1 MFRVLTLA
9 SGVVLIA
16 MIFAVGFAGSP
27 ATTPAPARVAAG
39 PVAPQTGSGGGAAFW
54 SLEPLSPSL
63 SEAAVAPPDHDVCRP
78 LTHLS
83 PPCEE
88 APPGSMVGAIAGVE
102 RWRPLVAEYFRSEDV
117 GQALEVIRCESNGN
131 PGAANPVSTA
141 RGLFQHLGSLWP
153 ERAARAGWAG
163 ADIYDPEA
171 NVAVAAWL
179 VYQGGGWRHWNAS
192 AHCW

>member
-1 MFRVLTLA
+1 MLRVLTLA
-9 SGVVLIA
+9 SGIVLVA
-16 MIFAVGFAGSP
+16 MIFAVGFSGSP
-27 ATTPAPARVAAG
+27 GTTSAPARVAAA
-39 PVAPQTGSGGGAAFW
+39 PVAPQAGSSGGAAFW
-54 SLEPLSPSL
+54 ALEPLSPSL

-102 RWRPLVAEYFRSEDV
+102 RWRPLVEKYFAPGDV
-117 GQALEVIRCESNGN
+117 SRALEVIRCESHGN
-131 PGAANPVSTA
+131 PAAANPVSTA

-153 ERAARAGWAG
+153 ERAASAGWAG